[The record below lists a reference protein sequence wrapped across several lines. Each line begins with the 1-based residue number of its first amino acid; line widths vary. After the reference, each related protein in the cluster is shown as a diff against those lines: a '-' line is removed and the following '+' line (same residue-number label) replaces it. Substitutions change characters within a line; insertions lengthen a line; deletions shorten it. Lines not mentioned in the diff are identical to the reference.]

1 MNHLSLYLA
10 EEGNDARLAEARQGD
25 AGAFQFSLDKVALG
39 TIKQPEIRKE
49 IKSFA
54 PKDCIYG
61 SATKVLPTAAVSI
74 NAQNFDCSL

>member
-1 MNHLSLYLA
+1 MRVWL
-10 EEGNDARLAEARQGD
+10 RQGK
-25 AGAFQFSLDKVALG
+25 GTREPFSL
-39 TIKQPEIRKE
+39 PEIRKE
-49 IKSFA
+49 MKSFA